1 MKVHILGTK
10 YEILRNASIEEY
22 PKLKK
27 CDGYTDQSI
36 KQIVIPEFVKDDMS
50 EEDLEY
56 YTKKV
61 IRHEIIHAFM
71 YESGLDSNS
80 EYAENEELID
90 WIAIQF
96 EKLLSTFIDLDV
108 IKIPNE
114 SVTMTMNLKVN
125 LDENRLKELLNNNIN
140 DLVKIG
146 GDGQ

>member
-1 MKVHILGTK
+1 MKLNILGTE
-10 YEILRNASIEEY
+10 YEIIRNASVEEY
-22 PKLKK
+22 PKLKN

-61 IRHEIIHAFM
+61 LRHEIVHAFM

-80 EYAENEELID
+80 EYAKNEELID

-96 EKLLSTFIDLDV
+96 EKMLAIFIDLDV
-108 IKIPNE
+108 IKIPDK
-114 SVTMTMNLKVN
+114 SVTMTMDLKVN
-125 LDENRLKELLNNNIN
+125 LDEDKLKELLNRNID

-146 GDGQ
+146 GDG

>member
-1 MKVHILGTK
+1 MKLNILGTE
-10 YEILRNASIEEY
+10 YEIIRNASIEEY
-22 PKLKK
+22 PKLKI

-80 EYAENEELID
+80 EYAKNEELID

-96 EKLLSTFIDLDV
+96 EKLLSIFIDLDV
-108 IKIPNE
+108 IKIPDE
-114 SVTMTMNLKVN
+114 SVTMTMDLKVN
-125 LDENRLKELLNNNIN
+125 LDEDRLKELLNNNIN

-146 GDGQ
+146 GDG

>member
-1 MKVHILGTK
+1 MKLNILGTE
-10 YEILRNASIEEY
+10 YEIIRNASVEEY

-61 IRHEIIHAFM
+61 LRHEIVHAFM

-80 EYAENEELID
+80 EYAKNEELID

-96 EKLLSTFIDLDV
+96 EKMLAIFIDLDV
-108 IKIPNE
+108 IKIPDK
-114 SVTMTMNLKVN
+114 SVTITMDLKVN
-125 LDENRLKELLNNNIN
+125 LDEDKLKELLNRNID

-146 GDGQ
+146 GDG

>member
-1 MKVHILGTK
+1 MKLNILGTE
-10 YEILRNASIEEY
+10 YEIIRNASIEEY
-22 PKLKK
+22 PKLKN

-80 EYAENEELID
+80 EYAKNEELID

-96 EKLLSTFIDLDV
+96 EKLLSIFIDLDV
-108 IKIPNE
+108 IKIPDE
-114 SVTMTMNLKVN
+114 SVTMTMDLKVN
-125 LDENRLKELLNNNIN
+125 LDEDRLKELLNNNIN

-146 GDGQ
+146 GDG

>member
-1 MKVHILGTK
+1 MKLNILGTE
-10 YEILRNASIEEY
+10 YEIIRNASVEEY
-22 PKLKK
+22 PKLKN

-61 IRHEIIHAFM
+61 LRHEIVHAFM

-80 EYAENEELID
+80 EYAKNEELID

-96 EKLLSTFIDLDV
+96 EKMLAIFIDLDV
-108 IKIPNE
+108 IKIPDE
-114 SVTMTMNLKVN
+114 SVTMTMDLKVN
-125 LDENRLKELLNNNIN
+125 LDEDKLKELLNRNID

-146 GDGQ
+146 GDG